1 MMNGTKKSDSSIVP
15 AKPANKA
22 ERSTA
27 ELVEGDDGTK
37 RNAELQSTVRTQS
50 REAVTQAQAR
60 IRGAVTRNEKEKAT
74 SRTPSMY
81 VDEKSDEAIVLAKR
95 LNKGRQ
101 LPAEVV
107 EGRASPKGNSR

>member
-1 MMNGTKKSDSSIVP
+1 MMNGTKKSDSSVVP

-27 ELVEGDDGTK
+27 EWVEGDDGTK

-60 IRGAVTRNEKEKAT
+60 IRGAVTRNEKDTGRRHHAGRT
-74 SRTPSMY
+74 YRRRTGDNGSWRSR
-81 VDEKSDEAIVLAKR
+81 R
-95 LNKGRQ
+95 LRT
-101 LPAEVV
+101 
-107 EGRASPKGNSR
+107 RSSRERPLRC